1 MYNLEFTGAHRAI
14 AAYETNRPNDPLGP
28 VSDAA
33 ACLFSE
39 FHRLHILQSE
49 FFTNDSSL
57 TGSAKL
63 SPDPAVKARF
73 DQDLAGTE
81 RLAVIRGLFSLR
93 SLL

>member
-1 MYNLEFTGAHRAI
+1 
-14 AAYETNRPNDPLGP
+14 

-81 RLAVIRGLFSLR
+81 RLAVIGGSSLYVRYSDDPTRNLLDSSDERGYYVNVLKST
-93 SLL
+93 